1 MASGYLAPLAIGT
14 GDGPTL
20 TAAAAATCLPVTAK
34 MTFPPN
40 SIQVGSTFRITAQG
54 RISCVVTTPGTAR
67 FDIRLGSTVI
77 FDTGALNL
85 NIVAKTTLPWWLDI
99 FLTCRTAGSSGNF
112 FGFGKWTS
120 EAYINTAVATTGPA
134 PGSVISSVS
143 GGPETAPAVGSNVD
157 LTASNTFDMFFTQ
170 TVATGSFTVH
180 NFMLESAGLALM

>member
-34 MTFPPN
+34 LTFPPN
-40 SIQVGSTFRITAQG
+40 SIQVGSVFRVTAQG

-67 FDIRLGSTVI
+67 FDIRLASTVV
-77 FDTGALNL
+77 FDSGAMNL
-85 NIVAKTTLPWWLDI
+85 NTTAQTTVPWWLEI

-112 FGFGKWTS
+112 FGFSRFQSVAVVGS
-120 EAYINTAVATTGPA
+120 SAVTAGGNGAL
-134 PGSVISSVS
+134 ISSVS
-143 GGPETAPAVGSNVD
+143 GGPGSAPAVGSNVD

-170 TVATGSFTVH
+170 TVATGSLTVH